1 MTDKTSPNSHAE
13 NTAPISADLRRIEQ
27 AHKCI
32 MPQCDPSKCSGCVC
46 AIDPSDEAAQVVLSL
61 LNTLAVNDLNHPF
74 EDGDSPAVD
83 RARQWLQ
90 NRSAAL
96 QTAHYSPSGSADRAE
111 LC

>member
-1 MTDKTSPNSHAE
+1 MTTTPTPSSHAE
-13 NTAPISADLRRIEQ
+13 ITALISADLRRIVQ
-27 AHKCI
+27 AHECI

-61 LNTLAVNDLNHPF
+61 LDTLAVNDLNHPF
-74 EDGDSPAVD
+74 EDGDSSAVD

-96 QTAHYSPSGSADRAE
+96 QTAHYGPSGSADRAK